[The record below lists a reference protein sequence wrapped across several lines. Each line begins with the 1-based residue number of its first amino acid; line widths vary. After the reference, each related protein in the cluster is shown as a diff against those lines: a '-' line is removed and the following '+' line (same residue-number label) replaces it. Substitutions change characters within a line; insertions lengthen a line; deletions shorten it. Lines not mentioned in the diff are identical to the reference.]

1 MELEPVE
8 AVALLDEG
16 RDRLLVAGVEL
27 EVLVAREVL
36 RRHVPGGRDD
46 DRPGRRVA
54 GDVVAVG
61 VSARRPDQL
70 ARVDDEHVA
79 LTVLDDR
86 DGQLPLD
93 DVEALVLA
101 VVGVK
106 PGPLA
111 RRERDL
117 GDHELAVGAVGEGVV
132 DEVGASLDLLASA
145 EANILTMLLALETG
159 EATTLGPP
167 EAIAYAREAAARR
180 APLAAVLRGYRLG
193 VEHWLRWCTPVIEA
207 RLAAADQADELQRAA
222 QVAIRYG
229 DHLSERLQRNTS
241 ASSKARPSRELRI
254 GRSWCALCWPGA
266 GRAGARLDVARL
278 PRARQAPGSRAGL
291 DRPSERALPML
302 EAEVRALTGRVGASA
317 QLTIA
322 SGLTSVHAWLA
333 LARTTWT
340 LGAPAQD
347 GILMGLGTAGEGI
360 EGFRHSHTQA
370 KRALDVA
377 RLARTGRFGPVVCYE
392 QVRLLDV
399 LSQDMSLAR
408 EFVIA
413 ELGGLASTDARAREL
428 RTTLLEF
435 LAANRSYQAVARSSH
450 LHRTPSSNAWHA
462 PSSSSAPRSPDRQL
476 EVQTAL
482 QLADRFDDRMLTA
495 TISRRRTA

>member
-1 MELEPVE
+1 M
-8 AVALLDEG
+8 
-16 RDRLLVAGVEL
+16 AGWW
-27 EVLVAREVL
+27 
-36 RRHVPGGRDD
+36 
-46 DRPGRRVA
+46 
-54 GDVVAVG
+54 
-61 VSARRPDQL
+61 
-70 ARVDDEHVA
+70 
-79 LTVLDDR
+79 
-86 DGQLPLD
+86 
-93 DVEALVLA
+93 
-101 VVGVK
+101 
-106 PGPLA
+106 
-111 RRERDL
+111 RDL
-117 GDHELAVGAVGEGVV
+117 GDDDVLVATTEPRVPLTIDARATAQLGPGALRWAHALAADLSREYVERTIPQLRQTA
-132 DEVGASLDLLASA
+132 DFSLDLLASA
-145 EANILTMLLALETG
+145 EANILTMLLALDTG
-159 EATTLGPP
+159 EATTLAPP

-180 APLAAVLRGYRLG
+180 APLSAVLRGYRLG

-229 DHLSERLQRNTS
+229 DHLSERV
-241 ASSKARPSRELRI
+241 AAEYERELQGQALAGVAHRSELVRALLAGEPVELERASTSLGYPLR
-254 GRSWCALCWPGA
+254 GRHLAVAL
-266 GRAGARLDVARL
+266 
-278 PRARQAPGSRAGL
+278 SL

-302 EAEVRALTGRVGASA
+302 EAEVRALAGRVGASA
-317 QLTIA
+317 QLTIP

-347 GILMGLGTAGEGI
+347 GILVGLGTAGESI

-377 RLARTGRFGPVVCYE
+377 RLARTGRFGPVVRYE

-408 EFVIA
+408 DFVIA
-413 ELGGLASTDARAREL
+413 ELGGLASTDARAQEL

-450 LHRTPSSNAWHA
+450 LHKNTVVKRVARAEQLIGA
-462 PSSSSAPRSPDRQL
+462 PISDRQL

-482 QLADRFDDRMLTA
+482 QLADVFDDRLLTA
-495 TISRRRTA
+495 TISSRRTA